1 MSVMIKKNKICWNLK
16 QNFFVFQIHTQVVF
30 GRHNH
35 LLCVCVY
42 GIPSIFRISN
52 IYKCVCVENQKSIVR
67 WQSIMDRFI
76 MLMIFLLKF
85 LSIHQLLLIHC
96 DDNNNGGNNMI
107 DTLINVLQMNKSLG
121 ELIDNLPNNLSM
133 DTINDCFE
141 SQLPD
146 DDSNNSSSSSTNE
159 LNIFDGN
166 MNFGSIVESYYVSSL
181 FFC

>member
-1 MSVMIKKNKICWNLK
+1 MVDTTIC
-16 QNFFVFQIHTQVVF
+16 
-30 GRHNH
+30 
-35 LLCVCVY
+35 CVCVCMV
-42 GIPSIFRISN
+42 FRQSLEFRTYISV
-52 IYKCVCVENQKSIVR
+52 CVYVENQKSIVQ

-146 DDSNNSSSSSTNE
+146 DDDMNNSSSTNE
-159 LNIFDGN
+159 MNIFDGN